1 MPTRKKT
8 GDPVDDLPA
17 ASRKTLESAPPDG
30 RWRIPYTVAR
40 LFVARG
46 WGEHLGKSGSTK
58 GAMPTSLFQL
68 NAQGLEAVETARG
81 RSREGLDRIT
91 YAAVHEATT
100 SEISGLLEDY
110 SLEQLIR
117 SAEQL
122 VERVQTAGNSA
133 AGARGYLDA
142 LTAYR
147 DKQASVTA

>member
-1 MPTRKKT
+1 MATRKKT
-8 GDPVDDLPA
+8 GDLVNDLPP
-17 ASRKTLESAPPDG
+17 ASRKTLESAPANG

-40 LFVARG
+40 LFVKNN
-46 WGEHLGKSGSTK
+46 WGEHLGKSGSSK

-68 NAQGLEAVETARG
+68 NAQGLEAAEAARR
-81 RSREGLDRIT
+81 RSREGLDSIT

-117 SAEQL
+117 SAEEL
-122 VERVQTAGNSA
+122 VERVQASGNST

-147 DKQASVTA
+147 DKQAA